1 MAAPHREE
9 SLCGAVTFDLVP
21 YAARGC
27 VRTLGAMPA
36 NASDDAPQE
45 PSAKAGPSEEAARRE
60 ADARALAESGLG
72 SGLLAR
78 QSVSSDGQTVAVL
91 KVCPQCGKEY
101 ETALRF
107 CPNDG
112 TALRPKGTDSLVG
125 RVLADRYHILKPIGE
140 GGMGRVYLGEHV
152 KMNRQCAIKV
162 MSPALVNDHES
173 AARFAREA
181 SNAARIIH
189 PNVAAVFDYGESD
202 GVVYLVM
209 EYVDGEP
216 LSDLLVREA
225 PFSVERALEITTQI
239 AEGLSAA
246 HELGIIHRDLK
257 PDNILITRTRMGRE
271 VAKVVDFGIAKA
283 VQESAGDALTR
294 TGLVIGT
301 PEFMSPEQLLG
312 DPIDARSDLYA
323 LGCILHLMLTATPA
337 FEATTREQMI
347 KRRLSED
354 ARPVHDLSPE
364 IPIAVSMIV
373 ARLLARSS
381 GERFGSAADVRDA
394 INATH
399 IRRSALGSI
408 IPRAL
413 RPTPRSAPTV
423 AFLHAT
429 QATTEVTVV
438 PEPRRQATT
447 PYVIGGVIAVLLA
460 ALVVVKV
467 EQNAGTVASSGKPLQ
482 DSASSATSDNLTRAL
497 ARLIPPGDS
506 VRRRFDST
514 ALATA
519 PPPVVATTVVPAPV
533 PAPDPAADSLKVVRL
548 ARQHER
554 DSVARVANADTNIV
568 RRKVVE
574 YAKTVE
580 ARDFAK
586 LRDKYPMMTDGLQ
599 RYWQAIFS
607 DAAQLNVGVRYETTT
622 LTSTSADVQ
631 FSLQVKVTKKSSESI
646 TLPRR
651 EQVMTMT
658 RQGNRALVT
667 QLR

>member
-1 MAAPHREE
+1 MSAHEPDDTP
-9 SLCGAVTFDLVP
+9 SVP
-21 YAARGC
+21 
-27 VRTLGAMPA
+27 PA
-36 NASDDAPQE
+36 GHASH
-45 PSAKAGPSEEAARRE
+45 EEAARRE

-78 QSVSSDGQTVAVL
+78 QSVSSEGTLSVPVF
-91 KVCPQCGKEY
+91 KVCPLCGTEY

-202 GVVYLVM
+202 GIVYLVM
-209 EYVDGEP
+209 EFVDGEP

-225 PFSVERALEITTQI
+225 PFTVERALDLTAQI
-239 AEGLSAA
+239 ADGLGAA

-257 PDNILITRTRMGRE
+257 PDNILVTRTRTGRE
-271 VAKVVDFGIAKA
+271 IAKVVDFGIAKA
-283 VQESAGDALTR
+283 IQESAGDALTR

-323 LGCILHLMLTATPA
+323 LGCILHLMLAAKPPFDA
-337 FEATTREQMI
+337 MSREQMI

-354 ARPVHDLSPE
+354 AQPIQSVDPL
-364 IPIAVSMIV
+364 IPLQVSAIV
-373 ARLLARSS
+373 ARLLARSAKD
-381 GERFGSAADVRDA
+381 RFASAADLHDA
-394 INATH
+394 IAATRV
-399 IRRSALGSI
+399 RRSALGNSM
-408 IPRAL
+408 PKNF

-438 PEPRRQATT
+438 PTPSPPRRALF
-447 PYVIGGVIAVLLA
+447 VVGGVIVVALGIGLVGVQRRNA
-460 ALVVVKV
+460 A
-467 EQNAGTVASSGKPLQ
+467 EVARLGQVARDRIAQASR
-482 DSASSATSDNLTRAL
+482 DSVTRAL
-497 ARLIPPGDS
+497 ALMATRTDS
-506 VRRRFDST
+506 VKQAFDS
-514 ALATA
+514 AARVVEPTA
-519 PPPVVATTVVPAPV
+519 PPVSAPAL
-533 PAPDPAADSLKVVRL
+533 DSTKAEQL
-548 ARQHER
+548 ARQRER
-554 DSVARVANADTNIV
+554 ESVARTANADTNIV
-568 RRKVVE
+568 RKPVAD
-574 YAKTVE
+574 YAKVLETGDINKVR
-580 ARDFAK
+580 AA
-586 LRDKYPMMTDGLQ
+586 YPMISADLQ
-599 RYWQAIFS
+599 VYWMAIFA
-607 DAAQLNVGVRYETTT
+607 DAAQINVGVRYGATS
-622 LTSTSADVQ
+622 LTSTSADVH
-631 FSLQVKVTKKSSESI
+631 FTLQVKVSKKSSESF

-651 EQVMTMT
+651 EQQMTLS
-658 RQGNRALVT
+658 RQGKRTQVTAL
-667 QLR
+667 R